1 MSVELETEIDVK
13 EKIKEVVQDPGKYKV
28 IFANDNETPMD
39 FVVELLVDIFRHS
52 AETAQ
57 QLTMTIHENG
67 SAVVGVYV
75 FEIAEQKA
83 VECTKVSREQGYPLQ
98 VAIEKEQYKYTSK
111 LNDNYYTRSN

>member
-98 VAIEKEQYKYTSK
+98 VAIEKE
-111 LNDNYYTRSN
+111 

>member
-13 EKIKEVVQDPGKYKV
+13 EKIKEVVQDPCKYKV

-98 VAIEKEQYKYTSK
+98 VAIEKE
-111 LNDNYYTRSN
+111 

>member
-57 QLTMTIHENG
+57 EVTMSIHENG

-98 VAIEKEQYKYTSK
+98 VAIEKE
-111 LNDNYYTRSN
+111 

>member
-57 QLTMTIHENG
+57 KLTMTIHENG

-98 VAIEKEQYKYTSK
+98 VAIEKE
-111 LNDNYYTRSN
+111 